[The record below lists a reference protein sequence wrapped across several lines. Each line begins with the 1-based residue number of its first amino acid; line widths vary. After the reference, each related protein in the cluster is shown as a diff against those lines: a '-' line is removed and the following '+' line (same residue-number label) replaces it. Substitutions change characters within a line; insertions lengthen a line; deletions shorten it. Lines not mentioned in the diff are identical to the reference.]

1 MPISGEL
8 KKIEQGV
15 SALLNLLLGELAIVI
30 CQFEDYLRIFL
41 A

>member
-15 SALLNLLLGELAIVI
+15 CALLNLLLGELAVDIAN
-30 CQFEDYLRIFL
+30 LRII
-41 A
+41 

>member
-1 MPISGEL
+1 MPMSGEA

-15 SALLNLLLGELAIVI
+15 CALLNLLLGKLAIVI
-30 CQFEDYLRIFL
+30 CQFVDYLWFFF

>member
-1 MPISGEL
+1 MPMSGEL
-8 KKIEQGV
+8 KKLSKEFVPCSIYYW
-15 SALLNLLLGELAIVI
+15 GELAIVI

>member
-1 MPISGEL
+1 MPMSGEA

-15 SALLNLLLGELAIVI
+15 CALLNLLLGELAIVI
-30 CQFEDYLRIFL
+30 CQFEDYLRIFF